1 MNELILIPRKRKEN
15 NREYAYRVLR
25 YNIMNLELVPGETL
39 NENEICQY
47 MNVSRTPIHE
57 ALTLLKQEQL
67 VNIVPQSGSHVS
79 LISLKNIREGLFLRK
94 TIEPTIYHQ
103 IAGNIS
109 SKYLDAMN
117 ANLKDVETILNCFE
131 SGGGNLP
138 IHEIIQL
145 DDRFHQIAYIA
156 AKKSNIWTAMKTVS
170 SHMDR
175 IRYQGHVS
183 KVDDYW
189 KNHNDHKQIYEFLL
203 IGGKPS
209 FDFETFYE
217 DHLTQFQIYFPKL
230 YEEHPEYFSN
240 D

>member
-1 MNELILIPRKRKEN
+1 MNDLILIPRKKTEN
-15 NREYAYRVLR
+15 NREYACRVLR
-25 YNIMNLELVPGETL
+25 YNIMNLILTPGETL

-47 MNVSRTPIHE
+47 MNVSRTPVHE

-79 LISLKNIREGLFLRK
+79 LISLKNIREGLFFRK
-94 TIEPTIYHQ
+94 TIEPPIYHQ

-117 ANLKDVETILNCFE
+117 QNLKDVEDILNH
-131 SGGGNLP
+131 SDPNNLP
-138 IHEIIQL
+138 IHDIIQL

-156 AKKSNIWTAMKTVS
+156 AKKSNIWTAMKSVS

-183 KVDDYW
+183 RVDDYW
-189 KNHNDHKQIYEFLL
+189 KNHNDHKMIYEFLL

-217 DHLTQFQIYFPKL
+217 DHLTQFQHYFPKL
-230 YEEHPEYFSN
+230 YEKHPEYFSN

>member
-1 MNELILIPRKRKEN
+1 MNELVLIPRKKTEN

-25 YNIMNLELVPGETL
+25 YNIMNLKLIPGETL

-47 MNVSRTPIHE
+47 MNVSRTPVHE

-79 LISLKNIREGLFLRK
+79 LISLKNIREGLFFRK
-94 TIEPTIYHQ
+94 TIEASIYHQ

-117 ANLKDVETILNCFE
+117 ENLKEAETILNSCE
-131 SGGGNLP
+131 DGNIP
-138 IHEIIQL
+138 IHEYIQL
-145 DDRFHQIAYIA
+145 DDYFHQIAYIA
-156 AKKSNIWTAMKTVS
+156 AKKSNIWTAMKTVA

-189 KNHNDHKQIYEFLL
+189 ESHNDHKQIYEFLL
-203 IGGKPS
+203 IGGKPF
-209 FDFETFYE
+209 FDFDAFYE
-217 DHLTQFQIYFPKL
+217 NHLTHFQNYFPKL